1 MNISAILFWP
11 VSALVLVGAAGAA
24 LARNLVYAA
33 LSLGACLV
41 GMAGLYFFLQAE
53 YAAVVQMIVYVGG
66 ILILILFGVMFSR
79 DISGADSRP
88 TLGSRILAVAAG
100 LATLAATVRLAVLVP
115 NLPGTGLSQVRSPTD
130 SWVGQISTDSPFHL
144 GDLLLDAW
152 LVPFL
157 VVAVLLTVV
166 LIAALGL
173 VRKDAT

>member
-1 MNISAILFWP
+1 MNVSALLFWP
-11 VSALVLVGAAGAA
+11 VAALVLAGAAGAA

-41 GMAGLYFFLQAE
+41 GMAGLYLFLQAE
-53 YAAVVQMIVYVGG
+53 YVAVIQMIVYVGG

-79 DISGADSRP
+79 DISGAEIRP
-88 TLGSRILAVAAG
+88 TLGSRILAFAAG
-100 LATLAATVRLAVLVP
+100 LATVAATVRLALLVP
-115 NLPGTGLSQVRSPTD
+115 NLSGTGLAKVRSPTD
-130 SWVGQISTDSPFHL
+130 SWVGQISTDSPHHL
-144 GDLLLDAW
+144 GDLLLGAW
-152 LVPFL
+152 LAPFL